1 MRDVIIIGA
10 GPAGITLSNFLD
22 KSLDALI
29 IEEGSKNYI
38 KTKKFNFF
46 GNSKK
51 LGNFPYKNYSVNYAH
66 INCYGGTSKVWSGW
80 LKPFPK
86 DSIKSWGIS
95 YKDINKYLKKTN
107 IFLGLKDFN
116 ILRKK
121 INKKFNNFFLNDF
134 ILEQWQYNRKVFL
147 KKKVKHKILYNTKLL
162 KVVLKKNKVDHILVN
177 QNGVIKK
184 LYSKKFIFSMGGIS
198 TTFNLLKIKNKLN
211 QSVGNTYTEH
221 PHLAIG
227 YIKTKKNLDMFL
239 RHKINNV
246 DMRTGLFYKKNKNI
260 NAFSITIDNNK
271 FVFSRSALA
280 LQYLLRLRSIP
291 MGFFKNYP
299 LNKFLCDL
307 FRDLWDLIKIKF
319 NDKKIVVLRF
329 EQELNDKSKIRLL
342 KNGKIS
348 LNWCLSY
355 KDYKLIDYS
364 INKFKKFVK
373 KNKIGNF
380 YLDKEIENLSKSNP
394 KNISLLG
401 IGHHMSTTRMSISKK
416 KGLVNKNLMVNK
428 INNLFI
434 CSSSVF
440 PSVSSENPTYMISFL
455 AIRLADYL
463 NKILNR

>member
-1 MRDVIIIGA
+1 
-10 GPAGITLSNFLD
+10 
-22 KSLDALI
+22 
-29 IEEGSKNYI
+29 
-38 KTKKFNFF
+38 
-46 GNSKK
+46 
-51 LGNFPYKNYSVNYAH
+51 
-66 INCYGGTSKVWSGW
+66 
-80 LKPFPK
+80 
-86 DSIKSWGIS
+86 
-95 YKDINKYLKKTN
+95 
-107 IFLGLKDFN
+107 
-116 ILRKK
+116 
-121 INKKFNNFFLNDF
+121 
-134 ILEQWQYNRKVFL
+134 
-147 KKKVKHKILYNTKLL
+147 
-162 KVVLKKNKVDHILVN
+162 
-177 QNGVIKK
+177 
-184 LYSKKFIFSMGGIS
+184 
-198 TTFNLLKIKNKLN
+198 
-211 QSVGNTYTEH
+211 
-221 PHLAIG
+221 
-227 YIKTKKNLDMFL
+227 
-239 RHKINNV
+239 
-246 DMRTGLFYKKNKNI
+246 MRTGLFYKNKNI

-291 MGFFKNYP
+291 MGFLKNYP

-348 LNWCLSY
+348 LDWCLSY

>member
-86 DSIKSWGIS
+86 DCIKSWGIS
-95 YKDINKYLKKTN
+95 NKDINKYLKKTN

-121 INKKFNNFFLNDF
+121 INKKFNNFFLNNF

-162 KVVLKKNKVDHILVN
+162 KVVLKKNKIDHILVS

-198 TTFNLLKIKNKLN
+198 TTFNLLKIKKKLN

-221 PHLAIG
+221 PHLVIG
-227 YIKTKKNLDMFL
+227 SLKTKKNLDIFL
-239 RHKINNV
+239 RHKINNI
-246 DMRTGLFYKKNKNI
+246 DMRTGLFYEKTKNI

-271 FVFSRSALA
+271 FVFSRPALA
-280 LQYLLRLRSIP
+280 FQYLLRLRSIP
-291 MGFFKNYP
+291 KGFFKNYP
-299 LNKFLCDL
+299 LNKFLWDS
-307 FRDLWDLIKIKF
+307 FKDLWELIKIKIT
-319 NDKKIVVLRF
+319 NKKIVVLRF
-329 EQELNDKSKIRLL
+329 EQELNNKSKIRLL
-342 KNGKIS
+342 KSGKIS
-348 LNWCLSY
+348 QDWCLSY

-364 INKFKKFVK
+364 INKFREFIN

-380 YLDKEIENLSKSNP
+380 YLDKEIKNISKLNP

-401 IGHHMSTTRMSISKK
+401 IGHHMSTTKINNFKNE
-416 KGLVNKNLMVNK
+416 GVVNSNLQVNK
-428 INNLFI
+428 IKNLFI

-440 PSVSSENPTYMISFL
+440 PNVSSENPTYMISFL
-455 AIRLADYL
+455 AIRLANYL
-463 NKILNR
+463 NKILNN